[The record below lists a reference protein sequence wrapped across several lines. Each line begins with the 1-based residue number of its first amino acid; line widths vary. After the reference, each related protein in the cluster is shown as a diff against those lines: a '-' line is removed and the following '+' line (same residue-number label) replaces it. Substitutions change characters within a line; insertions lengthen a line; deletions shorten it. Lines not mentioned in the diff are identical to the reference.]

1 MAMSSNLT
9 AVTGNKAAAIGAKL
23 ARPDVVAAYPIT
35 PQTPL
40 VEHLSSF
47 ISEGELDAA
56 YRASEGEHGVLSFL
70 QGAALTGS
78 RTFTGSSSHG
88 LYWMFESYIRQAHFR
103 LPMVMCIVGRES
115 GDVTVWSGF
124 QDVFNIKEAGWIQI
138 ICEDNQEIV
147 DSVIRGYK
155 IGEHPDV
162 MLPVNVCY
170 DGFYLSH
177 HSSGI
182 EVPDQEYVDDFLPP
196 FDGADLKID
205 PEEPMSVSPLTP
217 GDLITKYRMEHTAAM
232 ETAKDV
238 ITQVDAEFEERFG
251 RSYGGLIEPYRLDNA
266 DVAIVTYGSPT
277 GTAREAVDQARA
289 DGQRVGLLKVRVTRP
304 FPKEQIMNALSDVA
318 AVGVVDKSVNF
329 GHGSG
334 QLYQD
339 ILTAT
344 AGADGLLV
352 KSYIGGLG
360 GSDITVEKV
369 RNVIT
374 DVESLDDAAPLR
386 TAWLDESVP

>member
-1 MAMSSNLT
+1 MTRNLT
-9 AVTGNKAAAIGAKL
+9 SVTGNRAAAIGAKL

-47 ISEGELDAA
+47 ISDGELDAS

-88 LYWMFESYIRQAHFR
+88 LFWMFESYIRQAHFR
-103 LPMVMCIVGRES
+103 LPMVMCVVGRES

-138 ICEDNQEIV
+138 ICENNQEIV

-155 IGEHPDV
+155 VGEHEDV

-177 HSSGI
+177 FSQGVEI
-182 EVPDQEYVDDFLPP
+182 PDQEMVDQFLPR
-196 FDGADLKID
+196 FDGADLMID
-205 PEEPMSVSPLTP
+205 PDDPMSVSPLTP
-217 GDLITKYRMEHTAAM
+217 GDLMTEYRIDHAEAM
-232 ETAKDV
+232 KTAKDV
-238 ITQVDAEFEERFG
+238 IEDIDEEYEATFG
-251 RSYGGLIEPYRLDNA
+251 RSYGGLVEPYRLDGA
-266 DVAIVTYGSPT
+266 DVALVTYGSPT

-289 DGQRVGLLKVRVTRP
+289 EGERVGLLKVRVTRP
-304 FPKEQIMNALSDVA
+304 FPAERILDELSDVA
-318 AVGVVDKSVNF
+318 AVGVIDKAVNF
-329 GHGSG
+329 GHGTG

-339 ILTAT
+339 IRAT
-344 AGADGLLV
+344 FSGHDGIPV

-369 RNVIT
+369 RSVID
-374 DVESLDDAAPLR
+374 DVDTLDAGS
-386 TAWLDESVP
+386 TVTTEWLDAP